1 MGIRR
6 IFSTS
11 INRINHNKRMWFI
24 LFGIQLIFAVTLIIP
39 IRSEVNKMIGHS
51 LIGQEVLQGSGA
63 NVFFEFLAHHSET
76 VSIEIKLLFIIGLI
90 YLLTSIFLNG
100 GIIGCFIK
108 EDNEYSA
115 TLFFGSSGKYF
126 GRFFRLFL
134 LSIPFLIIAF
144 LLSKGISNF
153 IKGIS
158 PDSEPIQV
166 TAKVTGYI
174 ILLFLIFF
182 INMVFDY
189 AKIRTVF
196 QERRSMIM
204 TTLRSMGFV
213 LKNLGKTLGL
223 YYLIAAVGLAFFI
236 IYTIAG
242 KLIPISTGI
251 GILLLFLWQ
260 QLYSLGRIWVR
271 LLFLSSET
279 RLYKNIVPLSINE

>member
-1 MGIRR
+1 MGIAR

-11 INRINHNKRMWFI
+11 INRVNHNKKMWFVI
-24 LFGIQLIFAVTLIIP
+24 FGIQVIFAVTLIIP
-39 IRSEVNKMIGHS
+39 IRSEINKMIGHS
-51 LIGQEVLQGSGA
+51 LIGQEVLKGNGA

-76 VSIEIKLLFIIGLI
+76 VSVEIKLLFIIGII
-90 YLLTSIFLNG
+90 YLLSSIFLNG

-144 LLSKGISNF
+144 LLSKGISSF

-158 PDSEPIQV
+158 PDSEPLQV
-166 TAKVTGYI
+166 TAKIIGYI

-204 TTLRSMGFV
+204 TTLRAMGFV

-223 YYLIAAVGLAFFI
+223 YYIIAAVGLGFLI
-236 IYTIAG
+236 IYTIVG
-242 KLIPISTGI
+242 KLIPISRGFGI
-251 GILLLFLWQ
+251 VLFFLWQ
-260 QLYSLGRIWVR
+260 QMYALGRIWVK
-271 LLFLSSET
+271 LLFLSSEI
-279 RLYKNIVPLSINE
+279 RLYKNIVPLSIND

>member
-1 MGIRR
+1 MGISK

-11 INRINHNKRMWFI
+11 INRVNHNKRMWFV
-24 LFGIQLIFAVTLIIP
+24 LFGIQLIFAVILIIP
-39 IRSEVNKMIGHS
+39 IRSELNKMIGHS
-51 LIGQEVLQGSGA
+51 LIGEEVLQGSGA

-76 VSIEIKLLFIIGLI
+76 VSIEIKLLFIIGFI

-115 TLFFGSSGKYF
+115 SLFFGSSGKYF
-126 GRFFRLFL
+126 SRFFRLFL

-158 PDSEPIQV
+158 PDSEPLQV
-166 TAKVTGYI
+166 GAKVVGYI
-174 ILLFLIFF
+174 ILLLLIFF

-213 LKNLGKTLGL
+213 LKNFGKTLRL
-223 YYLIAAVGLAFFI
+223 YYLIAAVGLGFFI

-260 QLYSLGRIWVR
+260 QLYALGRIWVR

-279 RLYKNIVPLSINE
+279 RLYKNLVPLSIDE